1 MSFGYLGNTST
12 KIKQQVKN
20 NGVIS
25 VNDNLD
31 LTSKGQDSG
40 SLELIE
46 SKSISGSSSAI
57 FTDIKEAK
65 YNVHLLK
72 IIDFQPATDGT
83 DCRIRFFESGTEET
97 ASVYQFAFEYM
108 TAGGSR
114 QEVQDTSESYLR
126 ATFNTGNS
134 TNEKANSYIYF
145 YNLGV
150 STKYSYQ
157 TMHTVLTN
165 GSTDLNVA
173 FGGGVL
179 PQASTVNQ
187 IKLYNGSGNFT
198 CTANLYGVK
207 KI

>member
-46 SKSISGSSSAI
+46 SKSISGSSSTI

-97 ASVYQFAFEYM
+97 ASVYQFAFEW
-108 TAGGSR
+108 
-114 QEVQDTSESYLR
+114 
-126 ATFNTGNS
+126 
-134 TNEKANSYIYF
+134 
-145 YNLGV
+145 
-150 STKYSYQ
+150 YQ
-157 TMHTVLTN
+157 TPTSHILSHVR
-165 GSTDLNVA
+165 
-173 FGGGVL
+173 
-179 PQASTVNQ
+179 
-187 IKLYNGSGNFT
+187 
-198 CTANLYGVK
+198 
-207 KI
+207 

>member
-1 MSFGYLGNTST
+1 MPFGYLGTTPNQQ
-12 KIKQQVKN
+12 IKNSGVFSVSEALQVQKD
-20 NGVIS
+20 GEW
-25 VNDNLD
+25 
-31 LTSKGQDSG
+31 GG
-40 SLELIE
+40 SLQLIE
-46 SKSISGSSSAI
+46 EKSISGVSSAI

-65 YNVHLLK
+65 YDVHFLQ
-72 IIDFQPATDGT
+72 IIDYQPVSDGT
-83 DCRIRFFESGTEET
+83 DIRIRFYESGVEES
-97 ASVYQFAFEYM
+97 ASVYLFSFEYM
-108 TAGGSR
+108 TQGGSR
-114 QEVQDTSESYLR
+114 QEVDSTGESYLR

-165 GSTDLNVA
+165 NSTDLNVA

>member
-1 MSFGYLGNTST
+1 MAFSYVGNFPN
-12 KIKQQVKN
+12 QQVSNSGVLSLDDIN
-20 NGVIS
+20 NLESTGK
-25 VNDNLD
+25 L
-31 LTSKGQDSG
+31 GG

-46 SKSISGSSSAI
+46 EKSISGVSSAI

-126 ATFNTGNS
+126 ATFNTGNA
-134 TNEKANSYIYF
+134 TNEKGQSYNYF
-145 YNLGV
+145 YNLGN
-150 STKYSYQ
+150 SGKYSFQ
-157 TMHTVLTN
+157 TMQTVLTN
-165 GSTDLNVA
+165 PNTDFNIA
-173 FGGGVL
+173 FGGGLL
-179 PQASTVNQ
+179 PQTSTVNQ
-187 IKLYNGSGNFT
+187 IKLYNSGGNFS
-198 CTANLYGVK
+198 CTAKLYGVK
-207 KI
+207 QI